1 MNKSFTFLH
10 GTNLLESKSNYIQ
23 LFNQLLDIATT
34 YRYALPTTIAHQDKN
49 NYFSGWNYEIL
60 KPNNSY
66 INSFYLVV
74 IEPDCPGISPIN
86 PFHKIDNHPMFA
98 VNICSDHF
106 ITWQEGDSNFNVTD
120 KFIECATFYEIQN
133 AFRKFLAVLGSP

>member
-66 INSFYLVV
+66 INSFYFLSLFAIYV
-74 IEPDCPGISPIN
+74 
-86 PFHKIDNHPMFA
+86 FHSRTSSGNKFKIDA
-98 VNICSDHF
+98 I
-106 ITWQEGDSNFNVTD
+106 G
-120 KFIECATFYEIQN
+120 
-133 AFRKFLAVLGSP
+133 

>member
-66 INSFYLVV
+66 INSFYFFPLRPIPNISCHCSISQMSPLFGGDPPPAASLVV
-74 IEPDCPGISPIN
+74 IL
-86 PFHKIDNHPMFA
+86 MFLIPYVYPLVA
-98 VNICSDHF
+98 V
-106 ITWQEGDSNFNVTD
+106 G
-120 KFIECATFYEIQN
+120 
-133 AFRKFLAVLGSP
+133 